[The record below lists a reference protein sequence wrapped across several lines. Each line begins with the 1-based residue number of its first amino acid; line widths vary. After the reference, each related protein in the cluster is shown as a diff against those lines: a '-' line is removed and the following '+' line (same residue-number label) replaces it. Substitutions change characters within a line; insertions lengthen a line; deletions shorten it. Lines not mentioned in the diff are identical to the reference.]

1 MYIDATQKEEG
12 VEEPTDDRGDSSDGR
27 NDGAAARVKK

>member
-12 VEEPTDDRGDSSDGR
+12 VDEPAGDEGDSSDGR
-27 NDGAAARVKK
+27 NDGAAARVK